1 MIAFPTQL
9 SYSRLLN
16 HAKSAYHAYHNLG
29 KFVELGENVN
39 IHNNVNASANANVSA
54 STDVSTNADA
64 DTDAN
69 ANALDPQSRS
79 KLNAAGTNLWNTIQ
93 KHPGLFMDVISNLNS
108 RDYSHGHD
116 NGLLNDNDNEHDN
129 EHGNEREIEREHG
142 DQSKSSSKTV
152 PIPPHVIANQK
163 LERVRGAASGY
174 IRALV
179 CRMILISKFKTCA
192 LDIAELV
199 EVDGV
204 HVSASS
210 SSASA
215 SALVSASASASA
227 SVTLPCALS
236 SELEFGL
243 KCFSRAGRAILVH
256 SEDYESAFRVLSL
269 AIVCW
274 RGLEKTHTHTH
285 TREHEHGHD
294 HDHQDLHSGAGAGG
308 LVGGHARNEAF
319 DALLLLPDCA
329 SKFVTSTA
337 HYGHGKRGG
346 ERERDAEAEAVDAD
360 CGNCYDEK
368 NNDDDEDYSPSSKRI
383 IAQLQQLEDFVHD
396 QRVSTTKPLFATQH
410 YLPSL
415 ARIGYKVS

>member
-1 MIAFPTQL
+1 MSEVIAFPTQL

-39 IHNNVNASANANVSA
+39 IRNNVNASAN
-54 STDVSTNADA
+54 VSTNADA
-64 DTDAN
+64 DAN
-69 ANALDPQSRS
+69 ANALDLQSRS

-116 NGLLNDNDNEHDN
+116 NRLLNDNGN
-129 EHGNEREIEREHG
+129 EHGNERGDERGNERGNEHG
-142 DQSKSSSKTV
+142 NQSKSSSKTV

-179 CRMILISKFKTCA
+179 CRMILISKFKTSA

-210 SSASA
+210 TSA
-215 SALVSASASASA
+215 SALVSASASA

-274 RGLEKTHTHTH
+274 RGLEKTHTHTS
-285 TREHEHGHD
+285 EHGHGHD
-294 HDHQDLHSGAGAGG
+294 HDHDHDHQYLRSGAGAGAGTGAGAGG

-337 HYGHGKRGG
+337 HDSHGKRGG
-346 ERERDAEAEAVDAD
+346 ERERDAEAVDAD
-360 CGNCYDEK
+360 GGNSYDEK